1 MNQIDLVILF
11 LLEINILIMFVV
23 VKEIIPG
30 LYGPNCTTPCSKNC
44 KNDTCDRTSG
54 IYAKSCL
61 NGYTGDHCIEGN
73 YLFVFSTYYLWCI
86 NLWLW
91 CSFVIENH
99 GALFVLVLLF
109 TKIMSL
115 DVIIIMSFRVKPG
128 FTNWKLYHFEKILL
142 NLSGGLPF

>member
-11 LLEINILIMFVV
+11 LLEINILILFVV

-73 YLFVFSTYYLWCI
+73 YLFVFSTYYL
-86 NLWLW
+86 
-91 CSFVIENH
+91 
-99 GALFVLVLLF
+99 
-109 TKIMSL
+109 
-115 DVIIIMSFRVKPG
+115 
-128 FTNWKLYHFEKILL
+128 
-142 NLSGGLPF
+142 